1 MKIFTDTCAQYS
13 PQQAAM
19 MDVVAVPMQILYD
32 GLSFREYVEL
42 SAETLLSKIIVE
54 HVVPTSS
61 QPSPYDIK
69 NAYGLLEENEQG
81 LAITIADGLS
91 GTFNS
96 FSTMR
101 LGYDQPENIMV
112 YNSKTIA
119 GPQRYM
125 VRYARKLADNGATM
139 EDIVNK
145 LDEIRETT
153 YSYLIPQDF
162 QFLKRG
168 GRCNAVTAKLGGLLN
183 LQVAVTIT
191 EDGRQLDKFGVA
203 RTKKSII
210 NKILDDIEAK
220 VDMAKPQHFYVVH
233 ADNELMALQMVST
246 INSRFPNQIVEVLPL
261 CPTCIVQ
268 GGPGCVAIQVIEDKL
283 EALK

>member
-1 MKIFTDTCAQYS
+1 MKIFTDTCCQYS
-13 PQQAAM
+13 PEAASKV
-19 MDVVAVPMQILYD
+19 DIVAVPMQILYD
-32 GLSFREYVEL
+32 GLSFKEYVEL
-42 SAETLLSKIIVE
+42 SPETLLSKIVVD
-54 HVVPTSS
+54 HVVPSSS

-69 NAYGLLEENEQG
+69 NAYGSLNEGEQG
-81 LAITIADGLS
+81 IAITIADGLS

-101 LGYDQPENIMV
+101 LGYDHPENITV

-125 VRYARKLADNGATM
+125 VRYARKLADLGLTM
-139 EDIVNK
+139 DAIIEK

-153 YSYLIPQDF
+153 WSYLIPQDF

-191 EDGRQLDKFGVA
+191 SDGRHLDKFA
-203 RTKKSII
+203 ITRTVKAMTK
-210 NKILDDIEAK
+210 KILDDIQSK
-220 VDMAKPQHFYVVH
+220 VDINKPQHFYVVH
-233 ADNELMALQMVST
+233 ADNELMALQMVSA
-246 INSRFPNQIVEVLPL
+246 INTRFPNHIVEVLPL

-283 EALK
+283 ETLK

>member
-1 MKIFTDTCAQYS
+1 MKIFTDTCSQYT
-13 PQQAAM
+13 PEQANRIN
-19 MDVVAVPMQILYD
+19 VVAVPMQILYN
-32 GLSFREYVEL
+32 GLSFKEYVEL

-54 HVVPTSS
+54 HIVPTSS

-69 NAYGLLEENEQG
+69 NAYELLEDDEQG

-101 LGYDQPENIMV
+101 LGHDKPENIMV

-125 VRYARKLADNGATM
+125 VRYARKLADNGLTM
-139 EDIVNK
+139 EAIIEK

-191 EDGRQLDKFGVA
+191 PDGRHLDKFA
-203 RTKKSII
+203 ITRTVKAITK
-210 NKILDDIEAK
+210 KILDDIQSK
-220 VDMAKPQHFYVVH
+220 VDTDKPQHFYVVH
-233 ADNELMALQMVST
+233 ADNELMALQMVSA
-246 INSRFPNQIVEVLPL
+246 INTRFPNHIVEVLPL

-283 EALK
+283 EQLD

>member
-246 INSRFPNQIVEVLPL
+246 INTRFPNQIVEVLPL

>member
-13 PQQAAM
+13 PEAASKV
-19 MDVVAVPMQILYD
+19 DIVAIPMQILYD
-32 GLSFREYVEL
+32 GLAFKEYVEL
-42 SAETLLSKIIVE
+42 SPETLLSKIVVD
-54 HVVPTSS
+54 HVVPSSS

-69 NAYGLLEENEQG
+69 NAFGLLEENEQG
-81 LAITIADGLS
+81 IAISIADGLS
-91 GTFNS
+91 GTYNS

-101 LGYDQPENIMV
+101 LSIDHPEHLVV

-125 VRYARKLADNGATM
+125 ARYARKLADNGLTM
-139 EDIVNK
+139 DEIVEK

-153 YSYLIPQDF
+153 WSYLIPQDF

-183 LQVAVTIT
+183 LQVAVTIDA
-191 EDGRQLDKFGVA
+191 EGRHLDKFA
-203 RTKKSII
+203 ITRTVKAVTK
-210 NKILDDIEAK
+210 KILDDIECK
-220 VDMAKPQHFYVVH
+220 IDPTKPQHFYVVH
-233 ADNELMALQMVST
+233 ADNELMALQMVSA
-246 INSRFPNQIVEVLPL
+246 INTRFPNQLVEVLPL
-261 CPTCIVQ
+261 CPTCIVH

-283 EALK
+283 EAMK